1 MFNRR
6 YARKEAQLRRQ
17 CEEQLRGIEIS
28 DPYAVDEVCRQ
39 LAVRRGRPLHLHEL
53 PDLGGVNAPCGLMIS
68 FDSGDHIFHVA
79 ATSER
84 HRAQIVRHE
93 LAHLLLGHASENT
106 SVVESLLSVMPQGVD
121 PSAVITALGRT
132 SYDSETEYDAEMAA
146 SSLGELFEELAYSG
160 RESGRPGAM
169 TRLEDALVHPR
180 RNRRS

>member
-6 YARKEAQLRRQ
+6 YARREALLRKR

-28 DPYAVDEVCRQ
+28 DPYAVDEICRQ
-39 LAVRRGRPLHLHEL
+39 LAIRRKRPLHLHQL
-53 PDLGGVNAPCGLMIS
+53 PETGGVNTPCGIVIALA
-68 FDSGDHIFHVA
+68 DGDHIFHVA

-93 LAHLLLGHASENT
+93 LAHLLLGHADGAA
-106 SVVESLLSVMPQGVD
+106 SVVESLLSIMPEGVE
-121 PSAVITALGRT
+121 PSAVLSAFGRT

-146 SSLGELFEELAYSG
+146 SCLGELFEDLAHSG
-160 RESGRPGAM
+160 RGEGRPGAVA
-169 TRLEDALVHPR
+169 RLDDALVHPR